1 MAVSE
6 LDLQLEFYI
15 NGVAILIVA
24 SLGILGNVLS
34 LLLFKFRR
42 LKMSPTFT
50 GLLVWLAIL
59 DSLFLVCVVAMF
71 SLPSLSASYK
81 TWVLPLLL
89 PSLLPVTSIMLTA
102 SVYTVVCLSL
112 ERLLHLCR
120 PNWSNKGA
128 FIGYVLPVLV
138 FSTCYNF
145 PKFLEFTTIHRH
157 IGPPIARATDFRKNS
172 DYSLYVLSINCLMMG
187 IVPFSLLISIN
198 ISILRHL
205 ATSIAAT
212 DRREGAMRA
221 LLFSIVGAQLICH
234 APRTG
239 LNIFEMSK
247 ALSTSPISLD
257 EPWLIDLSHLLLVIS
272 ASCNVV
278 IYTAQDVR
286 FRNLLVSDLKRLLL
300 LYRKNT
306 DRIPS
311 AEHPLSQMSMPGSG
325 SSTRINNYPKTNR
338 DSPAPEPLLSTT
350 DPPPNA

>member
-1 MAVSE
+1 MIKM
-6 LDLQLEFYI
+6 L
-15 NGVAILIVA
+15 LIKCHSDNQDNQDDDQV
-24 SLGILGNVLS
+24 NM
-34 LLLFKFRR
+34 K
-42 LKMSPTFT
+42 
-50 GLLVWLAIL
+50 
-59 DSLFLVCVVAMF
+59 
-71 SLPSLSASYK
+71 
-81 TWVLPLLL
+81 VLPLLL

-311 AEHPLSQMSMPGSG
+311 AEDPLSQTSMPGSG
-325 SSTRINNYPKTNR
+325 SSSRINNYPKTNR

>member
-6 LDLQLEFYI
+6 VDLQLEFYI
-15 NGVAILIVA
+15 NGVAILVIA
-24 SLGILGNVLS
+24 SLGVLGNILS
-34 LLLFKFRR
+34 LLLFTFRR
-42 LKMSPTFT
+42 LKMNPTFT

-71 SLPSLSASYK
+71 SLPSLSLSYK

-120 PNWSNKGA
+120 PHWSNKGA
-128 FIGYVLPVLV
+128 FIGYILPVLV

-145 PKFLEFTTIHRH
+145 PKFLEFTTIHH
-157 IGPPIARATDFRKNS
+157 HLGPPIARATDFRKNT

-187 IVPFSLLISIN
+187 LLPFSLLIGIN
-198 ISILRHL
+198 IFILRHL
-205 ATSIAAT
+205 ATSSSPT

-221 LLFSIVGAQLICH
+221 LLFSIVGAQLVCH

-247 ALSTSPISLD
+247 ALSTSPISLGQ
-257 EPWLIDLSHLLLVIS
+257 PWLIDLSHLLLVIS

-300 LYRKNT
+300 LYRKKT

-311 AEHPLSQMSMPGSG
+311 TEEPLSLASLSG
-325 SSTRINNYPKTNR
+325 SSSRTRVNRR
-338 DSPAPEPLLSTT
+338 DSTEPEPLLPRR
-350 DPPPNA
+350 DLPVNA